1 MKDFLAK
8 KRNKIRGHLR
18 NYGILPEYNEPLTN
32 EQEIIWNQISN
43 NDFSYWEQFKKDKKN
58 DNYSFNTRYGNTTHG
73 KTKSR
78 IHPPEK
84 TKDLKISR
92 RLYEFR
98 QVGLLPPINHPLTD
112 KQNEIID
119 LINTNYNISIDSFIS
134 ANKHLTTPEQYL
146 WYKTKHHAY
155 KQKKHRDKDIIFNL
169 LPEDIFIPKYC
180 PYLNLELKFEGCT
193 YDNSYYN
200 IDRIDSSLGYIK
212 GNVQIISRLANLM
225 KTNATINQLITF
237 SENVLKLHKP

>member
-1 MKDFLAK
+1 MKDYLK
-8 KRNKIRGHLR
+8 QKRNEIRTQLR

-43 NDFSYWEQFKKDKKN
+43 NDFSYWEYFKKNNKSN
-58 DNYSFNTRYGNTTHG
+58 SYSFNTRYGATTHG
-73 KTKSR
+73 KSKHRKRLRENTND
-78 IHPPEK
+78 I
-84 TKDLKISR
+84 KISK

-98 QVGLLPPINHPLTD
+98 QVGILPPINHPLTD
-112 KQNEIID
+112 KQKEIID
-119 LINTNYNISIDSFIS
+119 LININCNISIDSFIS

-146 WYKTKHHAY
+146 WYKTKQKAY
-155 KQKKHRDKDIIFNL
+155 KNKKHRIKDVIFNL